1 MSQSQS
7 ESDMHYS
14 SLGPNTIVG
23 ASLDTRLES
32 IDSKI
37 HDLKNDLIMIDHRI
51 DFLHTS
57 NNNISL
63 EVKEHTLKLNNLES
77 TSKHLELK
85 MENIAQMVEDKLG
98 CLQKNMNIMKN
109 DFKALIN
116 QVLDTMQKLNSD
128 IYTLSLNCKQNTSRI
143 NSLEKILHEKN
154 LI

>member
-1 MSQSQS
+1 
-7 ESDMHYS
+7 
-14 SLGPNTIVG
+14 
-23 ASLDTRLES
+23 
-32 IDSKI
+32 
-37 HDLKNDLIMIDHRI
+37 MIDHRI

-63 EVKEHTLKLNNLES
+63 EAKEHTLKLNNLES

-85 MENIAQMVEDKLG
+85 IENIAQMFEDKLG
-98 CLQKNMNIMKN
+98 RLQENKNVMKN

-128 IYTLSLNCKQNTSRI
+128 IYTLSLNCKQNTSSI

-154 LI
+154 LIKQFSLSY